1 MRMRMKTRAAWSVA
15 AIVAILAVWLAVFV
29 AAVCRAENPAWDFE
43 AGYQLAP
50 EPAPYVSARVNLSLG
65 ELGPVGLWLLPEGGV
80 VLGSPPD
87 WYGRVQVLADLPWF
101 TAGGE
106 VRTGNVLVTRVFVRF
121 GL

>member
-1 MRMRMKTRAAWSVA
+1 MKTKASRWPPLIRVLGVVLLIMAGG
-15 AIVAILAVWLAVFV
+15 AIAPA
-29 AAVCRAENPAWDFE
+29 RGESPAWDLE
-43 AGYQLAP
+43 AGYQLSP

-65 ELGPVGLWLLPEGGV
+65 ELGPVGLWLLPEGGI
-80 VLGSPPD
+80 VLGDPPD